1 MILNEKRIHY
11 KLVALDQMIFLDMM
25 LKEEQLCPSIKV
37 ILIEKSYIFHIN
49 FIFIQVHEKDYLF
62 LRLVPLP
69 SFETTAGTAT
79 TQYPRRVVAP
89 YTVVQTTLTPT
100 TIIAVSNGS
109 IGIVLQN

>member
-25 LKEEQLCPSIKV
+25 LKEEHLCPSIKV

-79 TQYPRRVVAP
+79 DAVPTACSSALYRR
-89 YTVVQTTLTPT
+89 
-100 TIIAVSNGS
+100 SNDINS
-109 IGIVLQN
+109 YHYYCRFKW